1 MQVTVDC
8 TTFCSTNCDRYNQYL
23 KGINSKTYSNRKTY
37 PRQQN
42 TFMLLHQRHKLQ
54 QETTVDELGSESLFP
69 VAEVVF
75 PIYSVSRAYSR
86 RRYYYLQHSW
96 HQPGHLFTSFLQKYT
111 SALAFFMDHNV
122 PVWCSVATT
131 QAILERFDPGL
142 EIGEMK
148 SQTKYSVHRLMMMQT
163 GQKPPQHW
171 RRAFHSVQQHRNS
184 LFESLNSG
192 S

>member
-1 MQVTVDC
+1 M
-8 TTFCSTNCDRYNQYL
+8 
-23 KGINSKTYSNRKTY
+23 G
-37 PRQQN
+37 
-42 TFMLLHQRHKLQ
+42 
-54 QETTVDELGSESLFP
+54 ELGSESLFP
-69 VAEVVF
+69 VAEVVC
-75 PIYSVSRAYSR
+75 PIYPAFHAYSR
-86 RRYYYLQHSW
+86 RRHHYLQQFR

-111 SALAFFMDHNV
+111 SALACFSWITMF

-131 QAILERFDPGL
+131 QAILERSDPL

-148 SQTKYSVHRLMMMQT
+148 SQTKYSVHRLMMMQV

>member
-1 MQVTVDC
+1 M
-8 TTFCSTNCDRYNQYL
+8 
-23 KGINSKTYSNRKTY
+23 
-37 PRQQN
+37 P
-42 TFMLLHQRHKLQ
+42 LHRRHKLQ
-54 QETTVDELGSESLFP
+54 QEKKVGEPGSESLFP

-75 PIYSVSRAYSR
+75 PIYPAFHAYSR
-86 RRYYYLQHSW
+86 RRHLYLQHSQ

-122 PVWCSVATT
+122 PRVVFSCNNSS
-131 QAILERFDPGL
+131 RFDPL
-142 EIGEMK
+142 ENGEMK
-148 SQTKYSVHRLMMMQT
+148 SQTKYSVHRLMMMQV

-171 RRAFHSVQQHRNS
+171 RRAFHSVQQHRYS